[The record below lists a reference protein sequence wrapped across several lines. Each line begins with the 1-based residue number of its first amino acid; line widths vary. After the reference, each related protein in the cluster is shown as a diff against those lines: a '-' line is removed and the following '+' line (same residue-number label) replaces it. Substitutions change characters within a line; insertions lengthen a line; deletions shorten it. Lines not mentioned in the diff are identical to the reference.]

1 MLHKRL
7 LIIVL
12 LLSLLMAILATCHI
26 LRPAPE
32 APWPPLILRTTPEK
46 GEELDLTKPIELT
59 FDQPMDKVSV
69 EEAFTIEPS
78 VEGTLSWV
86 SDKAV
91 RFEPAQ
97 AFERGKQY
105 TLRLSEVAQSAKGV
119 ALAHPFE
126 ARFNAVGF
134 LEVAVTQP
142 EDGASEVA
150 SDTTV
155 TVLFNRPV
163 VPLSAIE
170 EQASLPQPLTF
181 VPPVRGKGE
190 WLNTSIY
197 RFTPEGDGF
206 APSTTYT
213 ARIAAA
219 LTDLSGAILAK
230 DYEWRFTMV
239 MPAVVASDPAANSIY
254 ADVTPKIELAFNQPM
269 DHKSTEEVFTL
280 ALISNPTPIP
290 GKFSWRKGGLIPPPP
305 EGEEYAPWQPE
316 EGSGPQEIGVEVMSF
331 VPSEPLEFDTD
342 HKVTL
347 APGAL
352 SAAGEGVATTAE
364 YSFIFTTI
372 LYPKVISTSPEDG
385 DTGVDP
391 WMSLQITFSSPMNP
405 ESLKLEETL
414 SIKPTFPVTQ
424 VYTYWS
430 KSNTQLDIS
439 FPTKPSSGYEV
450 TLQTTLE
457 GRYGQKL
464 EESTVIRWHTRA
476 HDPLIMLQA
485 PDRIGVYSAYG
496 TTQLYFTVRNLSRVD
511 FSLYRLSAE
520 DFYRLNGDNWWDYWE
535 GYTPDNANLVRRWS
549 IGTAP
554 PLNENRIYLTSLTED
569 NEPLMPGLYYLQASA
584 NPDAVYEETGRLVK
598 PLSRLMLAVSRN
610 NLTLKHSNSEALIW
624 ATNLETGKPVAGLPV
639 RITNGKGEILFTG
652 KTNADGVLEGNFP
665 ERVEMYNSLFAF
677 VGDPDAPAENFAV
690 ASNQWYSGIERW
702 QFDLSVEDYLQP
714 YTGFFFTDR
723 AIYRPGQKVYFKG
736 IIRLD
741 DDARYS
747 LPGRDDKVYVAIYD
761 PEGKEVYSRT
771 LSLNEFGTVYDTF
784 NLGEEAALGSY
795 YIQATYRG
803 ADIPGVDFLVAEY
816 RKPEFEVGVETN
828 KPEYV
833 QGERINVSARATYFF
848 GGAAT
853 DADVH
858 WSVLTQD
865 YAFNYTRQGW
875 YDFTDYDFSLA
886 RPERYY
892 YGYGELIAEG
902 DGKTDADGRFTF
914 TVPADIAERTTSQIF
929 TIEVSVTDI
938 NNQQVSNRTEVIVH
952 KGLFYIGLRPEK
964 YVNQAGKSAEVE
976 VITVDW
982 ESEPHPNQELTIVFY
997 EHNWYSVQVQAED
1010 GTFYWESQ
1018 VEDTPVFTTTV
1029 TTDDRGEATVGF
1041 VPEKGGVYKVVANG
1055 LDRNENEVRS
1065 STYLWV
1071 SSEEYVGWRQENND
1085 RIDLVTDQKQ
1095 YKVGDVATILI
1106 PHPYS
1111 GTVEALITQER
1122 GHIYDYEVKT
1132 LYSNS
1137 EQIKIPITEEMIPNI
1152 FVSVVVMKGAVPE
1165 TGEPASLKVGY
1176 AQLSIDT
1183 AEKQLQIALTPNKE
1197 GTYEPGETVTY
1208 NIHATEA
1215 DGRPVQ
1221 AEVAL
1226 NLVDLAVLTLAEQRG
1241 SLLDQFWRERGL
1253 GVNTAANLTLSV
1265 DRINRLIEVGEKGGD
1280 GGRGEEFGVVR
1291 RRFPDTAYWNPAVVT
1306 DKNGNARVTVEL
1318 PDNLT
1323 TWRLG
1328 ARAVTKDTFVGE
1340 SKVDIVSTK
1349 DLLVRPVAP
1358 RFFVVGDE
1366 ATLSLV
1372 VHNNTDRA
1380 VSAEVSFEAEGI
1392 TIKDTARR
1400 NVTIPAGDKVKL
1412 NYAVTVGD
1420 EPVATLRFGARA
1432 GELADAIEIVLPIYR
1447 YSTPETVATAGI
1459 LEEDAIRQEGIAL
1472 PTRFDPTQ
1480 GELTIQLD
1488 PSLAA
1493 GMREGLTFLEH
1504 FPYECT
1510 EQTVSRFLP
1519 NVVTYRAYQRL
1530 GLERPDL
1537 AEKLPDLVSIGLQRL
1552 YAQQHYDGGWGWW
1565 VADQSD
1571 PYMTAYALLGLI
1583 EAQRADFPV
1592 EQTVI
1597 DPAIDFL
1604 KSSLMQPRDLELAW
1618 QANRQAFILYVLAEA
1633 EAGDLGR
1640 TVVLFEH
1647 HQKLDYFGRAYLAMA
1662 LSILEPDDN
1671 TRVRTLLADMTSGA
1685 IVSATGAHWE
1695 EEQVDYYAMN
1705 TDTRSTAIILTAL
1718 ARLDPENPLVAN
1730 VVRWLM
1736 SNRQEGH
1743 WETTQETAWTIIALT
1758 DWMVHTGE
1766 LEGAYKYQVGLNGE
1780 LIGEGV
1786 VNAQTVDESTR
1797 LQVAVRDLL
1806 ADEVNRLL
1814 LQRLPPEGE
1823 ESGTGR
1829 LYYSLYLRTYK
1840 PVDEVTALSRGIIV
1854 SRQYSLADDER
1865 EMAISQARVGDTIRV
1880 KLTIIAPQ
1888 DLHYVVVEDPI
1899 PAGTEGVD
1907 QSLKTTSVVGQAPEL
1922 IRTDRKAPWDG
1933 YGWWWFSH
1941 SELHDEK
1948 ATLFATYLPKGTYE
1962 YTYLIRASLP
1972 GEYRVIPTNAYE
1984 MYFPEVFGRSDG
1996 ALFKIAEE

>member
-7 LIIVL
+7 LMIMV
-12 LLSLLMAILATCHI
+12 LLSLLMAILAACH
-26 LRPAPE
+26 LLKPVPE

-46 GEELDLTKPIELT
+46 GEELDLTETIELT
-59 FDQPMDKVSV
+59 FDQPMDKASV
-69 EEAFTIEPS
+69 EAAFALEPP

-86 SDKAV
+86 SDRAV
-91 RFEPAQ
+91 RFEPVQ
-97 AFERGKQY
+97 AFARGKQY
-105 TLRLSEVAQSAKGV
+105 TVHVSGVAKSAKGV

-126 ARFNAVGF
+126 ARFNTVGF
-134 LEVAVTQP
+134 LEIAVTQP

-150 SDTTV
+150 SDTTI

-206 APSTTYT
+206 APSTAYT
-213 ARIAAA
+213 ARIAAG
-219 LTDLSGAILAK
+219 LTDVSGAVMAN
-230 DYEWRFTMV
+230 DYEWRFTTV
-239 MPAVVASDPAANSIY
+239 MPAVVASVPAANSIY
-254 ADVTPKIELAFNQPM
+254 VDVTSKIELSFNQPM
-269 DHKSTEEVFTL
+269 DHKSTEEAFTL
-280 ALISNPTPIP
+280 TRLNDPTPIP
-290 GKFSWRKGGLIPPPP
+290 GKFSWHKGGIFPPSPD
-305 EGEEYAPWQPE
+305 GDEYAPWQWE
-316 EGSGPQEIGVEVMSF
+316 EGSGPQEVGVEVMSF
-331 VPSEPLEFDTD
+331 MPSEPLEFDTD
-342 HKVTL
+342 YKVTL
-347 APGAL
+347 GPGAL
-352 SAAGEGVATTAE
+352 GAAGKGVATAAE
-364 YSFIFTTI
+364 HSFVFTTI
-372 LYPKVISTSPEDG
+372 LYPKVVSTSPGDG

-391 WMSLQITFSSPMNP
+391 WASLQITFSSPMNP
-405 ESLKLEETL
+405 ESLNLGETL
-414 SIKPTFPVTQ
+414 LIKPTFTVTQ
-424 VYTYWS
+424 VHTYWW
-430 KSNTQLDIS
+430 KSNTQLEIS
-439 FPTKPSSGYEV
+439 FPTEPSSGYEV
-450 TLQTTLE
+450 TLQSPLE
-457 GRYGQKL
+457 GRYGHKL
-464 EESTVIRWHTRA
+464 DESTVIAWRTRA
-476 HDPLIMLQA
+476 DDPLIMLQA

-496 TTQLYFTVRNLSRVD
+496 TTQLHFTVRNLGQVD
-511 FSLYRLSAE
+511 FSLYRLPAE
-520 DFYRLNGDNWWDYWE
+520 DFYRLNGDNWWDYWD
-535 GYTPDNANLVRRWS
+535 GYTPDHANLVRRWS
-549 IGTAP
+549 IETDP
-554 PLNENRIYLTSLTED
+554 PLNEDRIYRTSLTED

-584 NPDAVYEETGRLVK
+584 SPDAIYKEIGRLVK

-610 NLTLKHSNSEALIW
+610 NLTLKHSNREALIW
-624 ATNLETGKPVAGLPV
+624 ATNLETGKPLAGLPV
-639 RITNGKGEILFTG
+639 RVTNGRGETLFTG
-652 KTNADGVLEGNFP
+652 KTNADGVLEGKFSEP
-665 ERVEMYNSLFAF
+665 VDMYDSLFAF
-677 VGDPDAPAENFAV
+677 VGDPDAPAENFAA
-690 ASNQWYSGIERW
+690 ASNRWYSGIERW
-702 QFDLSVEDYLQP
+702 QFDLPVEDYFQS
-714 YTGFFFTDR
+714 YTGFFFTER

-747 LPGRDDKVYVAIYD
+747 LPGRDDKLYVAIYD
-761 PEGKEVYSRT
+761 PEGKEVYNTT

-784 NLGEEAALGSY
+784 GLGEEAVLGNY

-803 ADIPGVDFLVAEY
+803 ADIAGTDFMVAEY
-816 RKPEFEVGVETN
+816 RKPEFQVSVETN

-833 QGERINVSARATYFF
+833 QGERIKVSAQATYFF

-858 WSVLTQD
+858 WSLLTQD
-865 YAFNYTRQGW
+865 YAFNYAGQRW
-875 YDFTDYDFSLA
+875 YDFTDYDFSRA
-886 RPERYY
+886 RQGNYY

-914 TVPADIAERTTSQIF
+914 TVPTDITERTASQIF
-929 TIEVSVTDI
+929 TIEVSVTDV
-938 NNQQVSNRTEVIVH
+938 NNQQVSNRMDVIVH
-952 KGLFYIGLRPEK
+952 QGLFYIGLRPEK
-964 YVNQAGKSAEVE
+964 YVSQAGKWAEVE
-976 VITVDW
+976 IITVDW
-982 ESEPHPNQELTIVFY
+982 ESEPHPNQELTVVFN

-1010 GTFYWESQ
+1010 GGFYWESQ

-1029 TTDDRGEATVGF
+1029 TTDDGGKATADF
-1041 VPEKGGVYKVVANG
+1041 VPEKGGIYKVVAYG
-1055 LDRNENEVRS
+1055 LDRHGNEVCS

-1071 SSEEYVGWRQENND
+1071 SGEEYVNWRQESND
-1085 RIDLVTDQKQ
+1085 RFDLVTDQKR

-1111 GTVEALITQER
+1111 GTVQALITQER
-1122 GHIYDYEVKT
+1122 GHIYDYEVKM
-1132 LYSNS
+1132 LRSNS

-1152 FVSVVVMKGAVPE
+1152 FLSVVVMKGTDPE

-1183 AEKQLQIALTPNKE
+1183 AEKQLQITLTPDKE
-1197 GTYEPGETVTY
+1197 GAYEPGENVTY
-1208 NIHATEA
+1208 NIRTTKV
-1215 DGRPVQ
+1215 DGKPVQ

-1226 NLVDLAVLTLAEQRG
+1226 NLVDLSLLTLVEQRG

-1265 DRINRLIEVGEKGGD
+1265 DRINRLIEIGEKGGD
-1280 GGRGEEFGVVR
+1280 GRPGEEFGVVR
-1291 RRFPDTAYWNPAVVT
+1291 SRFPDTAYWNPAVVT
-1306 DKNGNARVTVEL
+1306 DENGNARVTVEL

-1328 ARAVTKDTFVGE
+1328 ARGVTKDTVVGE

-1358 RFFVVGDE
+1358 RFFVVDDE
-1366 ATLSLV
+1366 VTLSLV
-1372 VHNNTDRA
+1372 VHNNTDQA
-1380 VSAEVSFEAEGI
+1380 VSAEVSFEAEGV
-1392 TIKDTARR
+1392 TIKDRARR
-1400 NVTIPAGDKVKL
+1400 NVSIPARDKVKL
-1412 NYAVTVGD
+1412 DYAVTVGD
-1420 EPVATLRFGARA
+1420 EPVAKLRFGARA
-1432 GELADAIEIVLPIYR
+1432 RELADAIEIVLPIYR
-1447 YSTPETVATAGI
+1447 YSMPETVATAGI
-1459 LEEDAIRQEGIAL
+1459 LEEDGLRQEGVAL
-1472 PTRFDPTQ
+1472 PMRSDPTQ
-1480 GELTIQLD
+1480 GELTVQLD

-1493 GMREGLTFLEH
+1493 GMRGGLTFLEH

-1519 NVVTYRAYQRL
+1519 NVVTYRAYQEL
-1530 GLERPDL
+1530 GLDRPDL
-1537 AEKLPDLVSIGLQRL
+1537 AKKLPDLVSIGLQRL

-1565 VADQSD
+1565 VTDESD
-1571 PYMTAYALLGLI
+1571 PYMTAYTLLGLI

-1597 DPAIDFL
+1597 GPAVDFL
-1604 KSSLMQPRDLELAW
+1604 KSSLRQPRDLEQAW
-1618 QANRQAFILYVLAEA
+1618 QANRQAFVLYVLAEA
-1633 EAGDLGR
+1633 DAGDLGR
-1640 TVVLFEH
+1640 TVVLFDNR
-1647 HQKLDYFGRAYLAMA
+1647 QKLDYFGRAYLAMA
-1662 LSILEPDDN
+1662 LSILEPNDR
-1671 TRVRTLLADMTSGA
+1671 TRVRTLLAEITGAA

-1695 EEQVDYYAMN
+1695 EEQVDYYSMN
-1705 TDTRSTAIILTAL
+1705 TDTRSTAIILAAL
-1718 ARLDPENPLVAN
+1718 ARLDPENPLAAN
-1730 VVRWLM
+1730 AVRWLM
-1736 SNRQEGH
+1736 SSRQEGC
-1743 WETTQETAWTIIALT
+1743 WETTQENAWAIIALT
-1758 DWMVHTGE
+1758 DWMVDTGE
-1766 LEGAYKYQVGLNGE
+1766 LEGAYRYQVGLNGE
-1780 LIGEGV
+1780 LIGEGEV
-1786 VNAQTVDESTR
+1786 SAGTVDESTR

-1829 LYYSLYLRTYK
+1829 LYYSLYLHTYK
-1840 PVDEVTALSRGIIV
+1840 PVNEVTASSQGIIV
-1854 SRQYSLADDER
+1854 SRHYSLAEDKD

-1922 IRTDRKAPWDG
+1922 IRTDREGPWGG

-1972 GEYRVIPTNAYE
+1972 GEYRVIPTNAYQ
-1984 MYFPEVFGRSDG
+1984 MYFPEVSGRSDG
-1996 ALFKIAEE
+1996 TLFRIADE

>member
-7 LIIVL
+7 LMIVV
-12 LLSLLMAILATCHI
+12 LLSLLMAILAACHI
-26 LRPAPE
+26 LRPVPE

-46 GEELDLTKPIELT
+46 GEELDLTEPIELA
-59 FDQPMDKVSV
+59 FDQPMDKASV
-69 EEAFTIEPS
+69 EAAFALDPP

-86 SDKAV
+86 SDRAV
-91 RFEPAQ
+91 RFEPEQ

-105 TLRLSEVAQSAKGV
+105 GVRVSEVAKSAKGV

-126 ARFNAVGF
+126 ARFNTVGL

-150 SDTTV
+150 SDTTI

-206 APSTTYT
+206 APSTLYR
-213 ARIAAA
+213 ARIAAG
-219 LTDLSGAILAK
+219 LTDLSGAIMVD
-230 DYEWRFTMV
+230 DYEWRFTTV

-254 ADVTPKIELAFNQPM
+254 VDVTPKIELSFNQPM
-269 DHKSTEEVFTL
+269 DHKSTEENFTL
-280 ALISNPTPIP
+280 TRLGDPTPIS
-290 GKFSWRKGGLIPPPP
+290 GKFSWREGGIFPPSP
-305 EGEEYAPWQPE
+305 EGDEYAPWQWE
-316 EGSGPQEIGVEVMSF
+316 EGSGPQEVGVEVMSF
-331 VPSEPLEFDTD
+331 MPSEPLEFDTD
-342 HKVTL
+342 YKVTL
-347 APGAL
+347 GPGAL
-352 SAAGEGVATTAE
+352 SAAGKGVATAAD

-372 LYPKVISTSPEDG
+372 LYPKVVSTSPGDG

-391 WMSLQITFSSPMNP
+391 WANLQITFSSPMNP
-405 ESLKLEETL
+405 ESLNLEETL
-414 SIKPTFPVTQ
+414 LIKPTFTVTQ
-424 VYTYWS
+424 VHTYWW
-430 KSNTQLDIS
+430 KNNTQLEIS
-439 FPTKPSSGYEV
+439 FPTEPSSGYEV
-450 TLQTTLE
+450 TLGAALE
-457 GRYGQKL
+457 GRYGHKL
-464 EESTVIRWHTRA
+464 DESTVIGWRTRA
-476 HDPLIMLQA
+476 DNPLIMLQA
-485 PDRIGVYSAYG
+485 PDRIGVYNAYG
-496 TTQLYFTVRNLSRVD
+496 TTQLYFTVRNLSQVD
-511 FSLYRLSAE
+511 FSLYLLPAE
-520 DFYRLNGDNWWDYWE
+520 DFYRLNGDDWWDYWD
-535 GYTPDNANLVRRWS
+535 GYIPDNASLMRRWS
-549 IGTAP
+549 METAP
-554 PLNENRIYLTSLTED
+554 PLNENRIYRTSLTED
-569 NEPLMPGLYYLQASA
+569 GEPLMPGLYYLQASTSS
-584 NPDAVYEETGRLVK
+584 DAVYKETGRLVK
-598 PLSRLMLAVSRN
+598 PLTRLMLAVSRN

-624 ATNLETGKPVAGLPV
+624 ATSMETGKPLAGLPV
-639 RITNGKGEILFTG
+639 RVTSGKGEILFTG
-652 KTNADGVLEGNFP
+652 KTNADGVLEGKFS
-665 ERVEMYNSLFAF
+665 ERVDMYDSLFAF
-677 VGDPDAPAENFAV
+677 VGDPHAPTENFAA
-690 ASNQWYSGIERW
+690 ASNRWYSGIERW
-702 QFDLSVEDYLQP
+702 QFDLPVENYLQP
-714 YTGFFFTDR
+714 YAGFFFTDR
-723 AIYRPGQKVYFKG
+723 AIYRPGQKVYLKG

-741 DDARYS
+741 DDARYT

-761 PEGKEVYSRT
+761 PEGKEVYNST

-784 NLGEEAALGSY
+784 GLGEEAALGSY

-803 ADIPGVDFLVAEY
+803 AEIPGIDFLVAEY

-828 KPEYV
+828 KLEYA
-833 QGERINVSARATYFF
+833 QGELINVGARATYFF
-848 GGAAT
+848 GGAAA
-853 DADVH
+853 DAEVH
-858 WSVLTQD
+858 WSLLTQD
-865 YAFNYTRQGW
+865 YAFNYAGQGW
-875 YDFTDYDFSLA
+875 YDFIDYDFSRA
-886 RPERYY
+886 RAEEYY

-914 TVPADIAERTTSQIF
+914 TVPTDIAERTASQIF
-929 TIEVSVTDI
+929 TIEVSVTDV
-938 NNQQVSNRTEVIVH
+938 NNQQVSNRTDVIVH
-952 KGLFYIGLRPEK
+952 KGLFYIGLRPEN
-964 YVNQAGKSAEVE
+964 YVGQAGKSAEVE
-976 VITVDW
+976 IITVDW
-982 ESEPHPNQELTIVFY
+982 ESEAHPNQELTVVFN
-997 EHNWYSVQVQAED
+997 EHNWYSVQVQADD
-1010 GTFYWESQ
+1010 GGFYWESQ

-1029 TTDDRGEATVGF
+1029 TTDDEGKATADF
-1041 VPEKGGVYKVVANG
+1041 VPEKGGIYKVVAYG
-1055 LDRNENEVRS
+1055 LDRRGNEVRS

-1071 SSEEYVGWRQENND
+1071 SGEEYVNWRQENND

-1095 YKVGDVATILI
+1095 YEVGDVATILI

-1132 LYSNS
+1132 LLSNS

-1152 FVSVVVMKGAVPE
+1152 FVSVVVMKGTDPE

-1183 AEKQLQIALTPNKE
+1183 AEKQLQITLIPDKE

-1208 NIHATEA
+1208 NIRTTKV
-1215 DGRPVQ
+1215 DGQPVQ

-1226 NLVDLAVLTLAEQRG
+1226 NLVDLSVLTLAEQRG
-1241 SLLDQFWRERGL
+1241 SLLTRFWRERGL
-1253 GVNTAANLTLSV
+1253 AVNTAANLTLSV
-1265 DRINRLIEVGEKGGD
+1265 DRINRLIEAGEKGG
-1280 GGRGEEFGVVR
+1280 GGGGEEFGVVR

-1306 DKNGNARVTVEL
+1306 DENGNAQVTVEL

-1328 ARAVTKDTFVGE
+1328 ARAVTKDTVVGE

-1372 VHNNTDRA
+1372 VHNNTDQA
-1380 VSAEVSFEAEGI
+1380 VSAEVSFEADGI
-1392 TIKDTARR
+1392 TIKDRARR
-1400 NVTIPAGDKVKL
+1400 NVTILGGDKVKL
-1412 NYAVTVGD
+1412 DYAVTVGD

-1432 GELADAIEIVLPIYR
+1432 GDLADTVEIVLPIYR
-1447 YSTPETVATAGI
+1447 YGTPETVATAGI
-1459 LEEDAIRQEGIAL
+1459 LEEDGIRQEGIAL
-1472 PTRFDPTQ
+1472 PMRFDPTQ
-1480 GELTIQLD
+1480 GELTLQLD

-1493 GMREGLTFLEH
+1493 GVREGLTFLEH

-1510 EQTVSRFLP
+1510 EQTISSFLP
-1519 NVVTYRAYQRL
+1519 NIVTYRAYQD
-1530 GLERPDL
+1530 LELDRPDL

-1565 VADQSD
+1565 VADESD

-1604 KSSLMQPRDLELAW
+1604 KSTLRQPRALEQAW
-1618 QANRQAFILYVLAEA
+1618 QANRQAFVLYALAEA
-1633 EAGDLGR
+1633 DAGDLGR

-1647 HQKLDYFGRAYLAMA
+1647 RQKLDYFSRAYLAMA
-1662 LSILEPDDN
+1662 LSILEPNDS
-1671 TRVRTLLADMTSGA
+1671 TRVRTLLADITGGA

-1695 EEQVDYYAMN
+1695 EEQVDYYSMN
-1705 TDTRSTAIILTAL
+1705 TDTRSTAIILAAL
-1718 ARLDPENPLVAN
+1718 ARLDPESPLAAN
-1730 VVRWLM
+1730 AVHWLM
-1736 SNRQEGH
+1736 STRQEGY
-1743 WETTQETAWTIIALT
+1743 WETTQETAWVIIALT
-1758 DWMVHTGE
+1758 DWMVQTGE
-1766 LEGAYKYQVGLNGE
+1766 LEGAYRYQIGLNGE
-1780 LIGEGV
+1780 LIEEGAV
-1786 VNAQTVDESTR
+1786 SEETVDESTH

-1840 PVDEVTALSRGIIV
+1840 PANEVTALSRGIIV
-1854 SRQYSLADDER
+1854 SRQYSLSEDER

-1922 IRTDRKAPWDG
+1922 IRTDRKDPWDG

-1948 ATLFATYLPKGTYE
+1948 AILFATYLPKGTYE

-1972 GEYRVIPTNAYE
+1972 GQYRVIPTNAYE
-1984 MYFPEVFGRSDG
+1984 MYFPEVSGRSDG
-1996 ALFKIAEE
+1996 TLFRIADE